1 MSIYEKLVCLN
12 EKKFK
17 VESLSAQVES
27 SLKSSKKRQKKVYSG
42 KLVSSVGKFI
52 SCGKL
57 VNSGGKNV
65 VVESL
70 LIEKNFFVKVENLFI
85 VKMA

>member
-12 EKKFK
+12 EK
-17 VESLSAQVES
+17 
-27 SLKSSKKRQKKVYSG
+27 SLKWRAYLLRWKVHLSQAKKKKHVYSG
-42 KLVSSVGKFI
+42 KLLSSVGKFI